1 MKRPMDLN
9 EKQKSRFDMI
19 KKTSIFIWIGYFVLT
34 VVLEYYINIQLY
46 KSGVLSLLGFIVM
59 LSGIV
64 ITHVAGDIFFK
75 QNFTRIR

>member
-1 MKRPMDLN
+1 MKSPMDLN

-19 KKTSIFIWIGYFVLT
+19 KKTSIFIWFGYFVLT

-46 KSGVLSLLGFIVM
+46 KPGVLSLFGFIVM

-75 QNFTRIR
+75 QNFT